1 MGIRIVEMDERGRIT
16 LPSEIRR
23 LLRGKVF
30 EVELVDPNTVIL
42 RIASRSDVIREIE
55 SIKLTGDPRRK
66 GGDASKAKHRYGG
79 EKV

>member
-1 MGIRIVEMDERGRIT
+1 MDERGRVT
-16 LPSEIRR
+16 LPAEIRK

-42 RIASRSDVIREIE
+42 RVANRRNVVKEIE

-66 GGDASKAKHRYGG
+66 SGDASKAKHRYGG
-79 EKV
+79 VKV